1 MPLLIL
7 LLVMMAN
14 VPACNPAPT
23 PGPATQQ
30 SSKSSLPL
38 SDRGNQPR
46 KLTTII
52 LAIDRVRRAT
62 GWGTPASI
70 PVQLHT

>member
-23 PGPATQQ
+23 PGPATRTATA
-30 SSKSSLPL
+30 SLPL
-38 SDRGNQPR
+38 SDRGYPSG
-46 KLTTII
+46 KLTTMI
-52 LAIDRVRRAT
+52 LAMDRVRRAT

-70 PVQLHT
+70 PAAHFA

>member
-7 LLVMMAN
+7 LFVMMAN

-30 SSKSSLPL
+30 DSKSSVPL
-38 SDRGNQPR
+38 SDRGNSSGKP
-46 KLTTII
+46 TTIV
-52 LAIDRVRRAT
+52 LAMDRVRRAT
-62 GWGTPASI
+62 AWRTPAFLQASQ
-70 PVQLHT
+70 PT

>member
-30 SSKSSLPL
+30 SSKSSIPL
-38 SDRGNQPR
+38 SDRGNQSG

-52 LAIDRVRRAT
+52 LAMDRVRRAT
-62 GWGTPASI
+62 VWARFYSSPA
-70 PVQLHT
+70 PRLA

>member
-23 PGPATQQ
+23 PGPATRTATA
-30 SSKSSLPL
+30 SLPL
-38 SDRGNQPR
+38 SDRGNQSG

-52 LAIDRVRRAT
+52 LAMDRVRRAA

-70 PVQLHT
+70 PATHLA

>member
-30 SSKSSLPL
+30 SSKSSIPL
-38 SDRGNQPR
+38 SDRGNHSG

-52 LAIDRVRRAT
+52 LAMDRVRRAT
-62 GWGTPASI
+62 GWGCYSSPA
-70 PVQLHT
+70 PHLA